1 MLKRVR
7 SNGAYLVRRKESDQ
21 AADGSESNGDV
32 FDAQD
37 DQSAYAIS
45 FRLVIFLM
53 SLKLSE

>member
-7 SNGAYLVRRKESDQ
+7 SNGAYLVRRKESEQ
-21 AADGSESNGDV
+21 ADGSESNGDV